1 MRSMAVA
8 ANGALRNFRGRRGTP
23 WRDRGIIVGYAVVAL
38 GLFFLVNWIYQVYRK
53 PAEIFAPVSDAF
65 VKNPEATWRSYGKL
79 FEKYSTA
86 DLSPEFLAAL
96 AQVEADGNPLAHT
109 YWTWRWSWNPFE
121 IYRPASTSVGM
132 YQMTDGTFAEAR
144 NYCVR
149 DHKVASGGSCRFTS
163 LYNRAL
169 PSHAIELTAAY
180 LQHIVEKSLT
190 AKSEVKTTTA
200 QRLKLA
206 AAVHLCGPGK
216 ADTFI
221 RRIFRAV
228 GGEKCG
234 AMSLKHYLKKVEQTR
249 QKFVKLKAKLV

>member
-1 MRSMAVA
+1 MAVA
-8 ANGALRNFRGRRGTP
+8 ANGALRNFRGRRGAP
-23 WRDRGIIVGYAVVAL
+23 WRDRGVIVGYAVIAL
-38 GLFFLVNWIYQVYRK
+38 GIFFLVNWIYQVYRK
-53 PAEIFAPVSDAF
+53 PGEILAPVSDAF
-65 VKNPEATWRSYGKL
+65 AKNPEATWQSYGKL

-109 YWTWRWSWNPFE
+109 YWRWQWSWNPFE

-144 NYCVR
+144 NYCIR
-149 DHKVASGGSCRFTS
+149 DHKVAGGGACRFTS

-180 LQHIVEKSLT
+180 LQHLVEKALA
-190 AKSEVKTTTA
+190 AKSEVKTTAT
-200 QRLKLA
+200 QRQKLA
-206 AAVHLCGPGK
+206 AAIHLCGPGK
-216 ADTFI
+216 ADSFI

-228 GGEKCG
+228 AGEKCG
-234 AMSLKHYLKKVEQTR
+234 EQSLRHYLKRVEQLKQR
-249 QKFVKLKAKLV
+249 FVKLKAKLA